1 MSTSNSDVMKLLA
14 DTKIDDLKSNDEI
27 ILDGQY
33 RDAYDTML
41 DAHNANLYV
50 GLIGPVGSGKTALCR
65 KFASDLGKPFDWVT
79 FSDLV
84 RPSNLIGSFDPTLVF
99 KYGFAPEAFVPGPFT
114 ISALSG
120 GVFLANELNRGD
132 EYVLNTLLDALE
144 ERKLYI
150 PALRSWHKVSDD
162 FYLIGAM
169 NPTENRG
176 TRRLPS
182 AIKDRIKVWVQL
194 GYPSRAIETRI
205 VESKTREY
213 ELGAGQLELVLEL
226 IHHTRD
232 DPAVEA
238 PASIRTSIGIAR
250 LAAERARRLKSKVD
264 NRVLA
269 DAARLVLAEAVRLK
283 PGRDLDKY
291 LDSLL
296 QKVLG
301 VGGPVDKKMGAD
313 KDKDKDKGKDKDD
326 AGAAKP

>member
-1 MSTSNSDVMKLLA
+1 MSTDLLKLLA
-14 DTKIDDLKSNDEI
+14 ESRIDDLKTHDEV
-27 ILDGQY
+27 ILEGQY
-33 RDAYDTML
+33 QDAYDTL
-41 DAHNANLYV
+41 TDAHNAGLYA

-144 ERKLYI
+144 EKKLYI
-150 PALRSWHKVSDD
+150 PALRTWHKVSDD
-162 FYLIGAM
+162 FYLIAAM

-213 ELGAGQLELVLEL
+213 ELPPGQLELVLEL

-238 PASIRTSIGIAR
+238 PASIRSSIGIAR
-250 LAAERARRLKSKVD
+250 LAGERARRLKSKVD
-264 NRVLA
+264 HRLLA
-269 DAARLVLAEAVRLK
+269 DAARAVLTEAVRLK
-283 PGRDLDKY
+283 PGRDLEKY

-296 QKVLG
+296 HKVLG
-301 VGGPVDKKMGAD
+301 VGPSIDKAVAD
-313 KDKDKDKGKDKDD
+313 K
-326 AGAAKP
+326 AAKKEPTP

>member
-1 MSTSNSDVMKLLA
+1 MSADVLKLLQ
-14 DTKIDDLKSNDEI
+14 DTRITDLRDESEI
-27 ILDGQY
+27 ILEGQY
-33 RDAYDTML
+33 QDAYNTML
-41 DAHNANLYV
+41 DAHNASLYV

-65 KFASDLGKPFDWVT
+65 KFAHDLGKPFDWVT

-99 KYGFAPEAFVPGPFT
+99 KFGFSPEAFVPGPFT

-162 FYLIGAM
+162 FYLIAAM
-169 NPTENRG
+169 NPSENRG

-194 GYPSRAIETRI
+194 GYPSRAIEQRI

-213 ELGAGQLELVLEL
+213 ELQPGQLELVLEL
-226 IHHTRD
+226 VHHTRD

-238 PASIRTSIGIAR
+238 PASIRSTIGVAR
-250 LAAERARRLKSKVD
+250 LAAQRARREKVPVD
-264 NRVLA
+264 NRI
-269 DAARLVLAEAVRLK
+269 LAESARMVLTEAVGLK
-283 PGRDLDKY
+283 PGRDIEKY

-296 QKVLG
+296 AKVLG
-301 VGGPVDKKMGAD
+301 VK
-313 KDKDKDKGKDKDD
+313 
-326 AGAAKP
+326 

>member
-1 MSTSNSDVMKLLA
+1 MTTDVLALLA
-14 DTKIDDLKSNDEI
+14 KSRIDDLTSHDEV

-33 RDAYDTML
+33 QDAYDTL
-41 DAHNANLYV
+41 TDAHNAGLYA

-65 KFASDLGKPFDWVT
+65 KFATDLGKPFDWVT

-99 KYGFAPEAFVPGPFT
+99 KYGFSPEAFVPGPFT
-114 ISALSG
+114 VSALSG

-150 PALRSWHKVSDD
+150 PALRTWHRVSDD
-162 FYLIGAM
+162 FYLIAAM

-194 GYPSRAIETRI
+194 GYPSRSIETRI
-205 VESKTREY
+205 VESKSREY
-213 ELGAGQLELVLEL
+213 DLTPGQLELVLEL

-238 PASIRTSIGIAR
+238 PASIRSSIGVAR
-250 LAAERARRLKSKVD
+250 LAGERAKRLGVKLD
-264 NRVLA
+264 NRVIA
-269 DAARLVLAEAVRLK
+269 DAARNVLSEAVRLK
-283 PGRDLDKY
+283 PGRDLEKY

-296 QKVLG
+296 HKVLG
-301 VGGPVDKKMGAD
+301 VGDPLAKKDGDKKD
-313 KDKDKDKGKDKDD
+313 KKA
-326 AGAAKP
+326 AGTTP